1 MSVDINDM
9 KETFDAMCE
18 MHWAKV
24 LDMVKENAPED
35 LEVIEAN
42 KEICFKVF
50 GQGVHVGWNA
60 GVAKLVDELKN
71 SGMVT
76 EHTKQ

>member
-1 MSVDINDM
+1 MSINIDDR

-18 MHWAKV
+18 MHWARV
-24 LDMVKENAPED
+24 LDMVKENAPEE

-42 KEICFKVF
+42 REICFKVF

-60 GVAKLVDELKN
+60 GVTKFVAQLKN
-71 SGMVT
+71 DGYVT
-76 EHTKQ
+76 EHREQ

>member
-1 MSVDINDM
+1 MSINIDDSE
-9 KETFDAMCE
+9 ETFFAMCE

-50 GQGVHVGWNA
+50 EQGIHVGWGA
-60 GVAKLVDELKN
+60 GVTKFVAQLKDE
-71 SGMVT
+71 GFVT
-76 EHTKQ
+76 EHREQ